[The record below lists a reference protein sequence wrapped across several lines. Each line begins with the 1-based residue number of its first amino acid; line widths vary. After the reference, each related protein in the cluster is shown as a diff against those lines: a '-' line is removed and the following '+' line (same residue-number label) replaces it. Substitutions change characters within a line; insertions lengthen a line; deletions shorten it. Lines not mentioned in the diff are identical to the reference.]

1 MELCLNCH
9 AVSTSRRFLGE
20 LAIMPSDLPAAQA
33 EVCLS
38 FIRCPNGPRNIRKIL
53 ARIGNHLSSH
63 PIESLCDTFFV
74 FYSLWTLTWI
84 VSFCSNLSFSRIS
97 PIFFLLLPLS
107 VLALALKSSEQPRSS
122 HRDNLSVLVFVI
134 AGILLTLVLHRPD
147 ADDEQYLGMAISLLA
162 NPDQPIQQ
170 LPGYTTAQQSW
181 FYVITAYEPLK
192 AMVSYVTGLPLL
204 DSYYLLVPAL
214 MSALTVIV
222 TYRLLR
228 ELLPEGWIIGMLFF
242 FVVMLAWGDVHRT
255 QANFGFVRMFQGKS
269 VLVSAVVPALFLYFL
284 LLRDRA
290 QARYH
295 SLLLAAAII
304 CGVGFSRGG
313 LLIGPMLLSLLTLAS
328 IRLDTLGKWSKV
340 LLIIAGVS
348 AAIIL
353 PLIYLY
359 EWTLMNPSQLVHTS
373 RGDVGST
380 TNLEMLEY
388 TMGYGIRA
396 IFLLTCVGASFLF
409 IKDKGLRYS
418 YRNFLVIFF
427 LLLLIPWTSNFFGK
441 TFQQYLSWRWL
452 WVTPVPVL
460 ASVAVGG
467 ALAQI
472 RRLSNSGV
480 ALGIFLVIAFGFT
493 AASPRRVLSEENHTS
508 IRWPNAKLDGD
519 SVYLRPYRKAARIK
533 NGTLHL
539 DGYEKDF

>member
-1 MELCLNCH
+1 
-9 AVSTSRRFLGE
+9 
-20 LAIMPSDLPAAQA
+20 
-33 EVCLS
+33 
-38 FIRCPNGPRNIRKIL
+38 
-53 ARIGNHLSSH
+53 
-63 PIESLCDTFFV
+63 
-74 FYSLWTLTWI
+74 
-84 VSFCSNLSFSRIS
+84 
-97 PIFFLLLPLS
+97 
-107 VLALALKSSEQPRSS
+107 
-122 HRDNLSVLVFVI
+122 
-134 AGILLTLVLHRPD
+134 
-147 ADDEQYLGMAISLLA
+147 
-162 NPDQPIQQ
+162 
-170 LPGYTTAQQSW
+170 
-181 FYVITAYEPLK
+181 
-192 AMVSYVTGLPLL
+192 
-204 DSYYLLVPAL
+204 
-214 MSALTVIV
+214 
-222 TYRLLR
+222 
-228 ELLPEGWIIGMLFF
+228 
-242 FVVMLAWGDVHRT
+242 
-255 QANFGFVRMFQGKS
+255 
-269 VLVSAVVPALFLYFL
+269 
-284 LLRDRA
+284 
-290 QARYH
+290 
-295 SLLLAAAII
+295 LLAAAII